1 MISNFDVY
9 KVENINDKY
18 MVASGIPKENG
29 EYRVNSFSKFA
40 LPVFQQRVIKEQRE
54 AKNLHSFGV
63 HYGKKIY

>member
-1 MISNFDVY
+1 M
-9 KVENINDKY
+9 ENINDKY

-54 AKNLHSFGV
+54 AKKLALTWRSL
-63 HYGKKIY
+63 